1 MKALINKYL
10 VSLLIA
16 SFLVPACTT
25 SPTGEVVK
33 ELKEIL
39 KVVKNYE
46 YGDSRSWL
54 QHYHDVMA
62 KVHNDAE
69 AKEEAEKL
77 LLGVLN
83 SGSSHAAKSLLCKSL
98 GEIGSKASL
107 PVLEKLLFDP
117 ESSHLALIALTPI
130 PLDKVDDLLLGAI
143 SKVESPTQIEIM
155 NALALRKSSV
165 AIEGIKTFMNDDDP
179 AIAETAIRAIGQIGG
194 MTAVELLFDR
204 FQNSVDYKW
213 ALAEALFTALE
224 NEQFPNETSVYES
237 IYYAQPPLS
246 VKTAA
251 FSGLLTHTPENEQ
264 VDFLLQ
270 TLLVS
275 DTRFRESLLP
285 LVRKL
290 PPSAPTQIIIDRM
303 SDFPSAFQQNLMLAL
318 ADKKDTAIRPLV
330 LQMLGR
336 GDENGKI
343 AALKALKSV
352 SNTSDILVLA
362 KVAAASSGQPQ
373 QLAREC
379 IYWMEGENTNQ
390 KILEEAAKSNDIIRP
405 ELIMAMGYR
414 KISQATGFVL
424 SQITNKNQAI
434 RLAAIEAA
442 GKIGT
447 LDDLDSV
454 ISRALTGIK
463 QSDVDIVTEA
473 LTRISL
479 NSDQPDACVESIN
492 DNLKSASDVT
502 SIVAL
507 ISTLGNIGTDLAFE
521 YIRPYLGDGD
531 YEVHFAC
538 LKAFSSWHND
548 APMDDL
554 EQYLSNSKNLKNR
567 QQALVGIVTLV
578 QNTDQ
583 LTGVQ
588 KSQKLTET
596 YKNASTTAEK
606 VIVINGI
613 SRISTMES
621 LDFVTGKLE
630 EEDIKNAA
638 REAFIRIADN
648 LRYNMD
654 SQVVGK
660 IDTVIAATSDQ
671 DFKEKLI
678 ILKRSLEL

>member
-25 SPTGEVVK
+25 GPTGEVVK
-33 ELKEIL
+33 ELKEVL

-69 AKEEAEKL
+69 AKAKAEKL
-77 LLGVLN
+77 IVDILDSEASL
-83 SGSSHAAKSLLCKSL
+83 AAKSLLCSTL
-98 GEIGSKASL
+98 GIIGGKASL
-107 PVLEKLLFDP
+107 PVLEKLLMDP
-117 ESSHLALIALTPI
+117 QTSHPALIALTPMAS
-130 PLDKVDDLLLGAI
+130 DEVDDLLLRTI
-143 SKVESPTQIEIM
+143 SKVEPSTQIEII
-155 NALALRKSSV
+155 NVLALRKSSM
-165 AIEGIKTFMNDDDP
+165 AIEGIKTFINDDDP
-179 AIAETAIRAIGQIGG
+179 SIAETAIRAIGQIGG
-194 MTAVELLFDR
+194 MTAIEILFDR
-204 FQNSVDYKW
+204 FQSSDDHKW
-213 ALAEALFTALE
+213 VLAEALIAALE
-224 NEQFPNETSVYES
+224 NEQFPNETEVYES
-237 IYYAQPPLS
+237 IYYAEPPLS
-246 VKTAA
+246 IKTAA
-251 FSGLLTHTPENEQ
+251 FSGLLAHTPENEQ

-275 DTRFRESLLP
+275 DARFRESLLP

-318 ADKKDTAIRPLV
+318 ADKKDTAIRPV
-330 LQMLGR
+330 ALQMLGG
-336 GDENGKI
+336 GDENGRI

-352 SNTSDILVLA
+352 SNTSDILVVA
-362 KVAAASSGQPQ
+362 KVAATSSGQTQ

-379 IYWMEGENTNQ
+379 IYWMEGDNTNQ
-390 KILEEAAKSNDIIRP
+390 KILEEAAKSSDIIRP
-405 ELIMAMGYR
+405 ELIMALGYR
-414 KISQATGFVL
+414 KVNQATGFVL

-447 LDDLDSV
+447 IDDLDSV

-492 DNLKSASDVT
+492 DNLKLASDVT
-502 SIVAL
+502 SIIAL

-521 YIRPYLGDGD
+521 CIRPYLGDGD
-531 YEVHFAC
+531 YEVQFAC
-538 LKAFSSWHND
+538 LKAFSAWHKD
-548 APMDDL
+548 KPMDDL
-554 EQYLSNSKNLKNR
+554 EQYLSKSQNLKNR

-621 LDFVTGKLE
+621 LDFVMGKLE

-638 REAFIRIADN
+638 QEAFIRIADN
-648 LRYNMD
+648 LRYDMD
-654 SQVVGK
+654 SRVVSK
-660 IDTVIAATSDQ
+660 IDTVIANTSEA
-671 DFKEKLI
+671 DFKEKLM